1 MTSRPSR
8 GQTDTDSDNGLAD
21 LAARLRLPL
30 MRLARGIRR
39 HGAGELTPA
48 QLSAL
53 ARIAESEPVTLGR
66 LAAIEQVRPP
76 SITRMTALLEEKGL
90 IQRTTEEADRRC
102 TAVAA
107 TPKGRRLLAR
117 VRESR
122 DSFLA
127 ERLGGLP
134 AADLARLESVVDILE
149 RLAEDVRPPEE
160 IT

>member
-1 MTSRPSR
+1 MTP
-8 GQTDTDSDNGLAD
+8 QPDAATENGLAD

-30 MRLARGIRR
+30 MRLARGVR
-39 HGAGELTPA
+39 HHGSGELTPA

-53 ARIAESEPVTLGR
+53 ARIAEHEPVTLGR

-90 IQRTTEEADRRC
+90 IARTTEAADRRC
-102 TAVAA
+102 TAVAT
-107 TPKGRRLLAR
+107 TPPGRRLLTR

-122 DSFLA
+122 DTFLA

-134 AADLARLESVVDILE
+134 AADLARLEAVVDIFE
-149 RLAEDVRPPEE
+149 RLAEEVRPPEE
-160 IT
+160 VT